1 MRTKLCVV
9 ILTGSWLVIGCRVGA
24 QQREEA
30 LWREYREL
38 ARVRDA
44 DGDAAALF
52 AGVAELDRAAVV
64 RAVLARNPSVA
75 AAHEGLRAALAEIPQ
90 ATALDDPMVGYE
102 LAPLSVAG
110 DVPLGHLVSVRQKLP
125 FPGKRRLA
133 GEAALA
139 AAAAAAAEIGVI
151 RLELAELAS
160 ALYDDYYVATRALEI
175 NAHHRTLF
183 EQIKKSAE
191 AQYIAGRA
199 AQQDPIQAEVE
210 IAQLDRERIMFE
222 SEREQIVAR
231 LNGLLHR
238 APNAALPPP
247 PAQLRVAS
255 GATGTSAD
263 LQELALTRRPQRE
276 AARARIRRGEARIAV
291 AERESY
297 PDFELMGS
305 YNSMW
310 GMTEHQWMVGLM
322 VNVPIQRGRRRAA
335 VEQAE
340 AETAQSRLEDE
351 RLIDEVRVE
360 VDRAHRRVI
369 EGEALVNVLA
379 DKLVPAGRAQ
389 VDAARA
395 GFVSAQTSF
404 LAVVEAQKNLREFE
418 LRLEMARA
426 ELSRRRA
433 ALARAVGLVPGLPEG
448 GAK

>member
-175 NAHHRTLF
+175 NAH
-183 EQIKKSAE
+183 QIST
-191 AQYIAGRA
+191 
-199 AQQDPIQAEVE
+199 
-210 IAQLDRERIMFE
+210 
-222 SEREQIVAR
+222 
-231 LNGLLHR
+231 
-238 APNAALPPP
+238 
-247 PAQLRVAS
+247 S
-255 GATGTSAD
+255 GCSPTW
-263 LQELALTRRPQRE
+263 
-276 AARARIRRGEARIAV
+276 RARRSAACSTACSSRTASPFPA
-291 AERESY
+291 A
-297 PDFELMGS
+297 PP
-305 YNSMW
+305 SMAPSHS
-310 GMTEHQWMVGLM
+310 G
-322 VNVPIQRGRRRAA
+322 
-335 VEQAE
+335 
-340 AETAQSRLEDE
+340 
-351 RLIDEVRVE
+351 
-360 VDRAHRRVI
+360 
-369 EGEALVNVLA
+369 
-379 DKLVPAGRAQ
+379 
-389 VDAARA
+389 
-395 GFVSAQTSF
+395 
-404 LAVVEAQKNLREFE
+404 
-418 LRLEMARA
+418 
-426 ELSRRRA
+426 
-433 ALARAVGLVPGLPEG
+433 
-448 GAK
+448 

>member
-1 MRTKLCVV
+1 VRTRP
-9 ILTGSWLVIGCRVGA
+9 GDW
-24 QQREEA
+24 
-30 LWREYREL
+30 
-38 ARVRDA
+38 RVR
-44 DGDAAALF
+44 
-52 AGVAELDRAAVV
+52 
-64 RAVLARNPSVA
+64 
-75 AAHEGLRAALAEIPQ
+75 
-90 ATALDDPMVGYE
+90 
-102 LAPLSVAG
+102 
-110 DVPLGHLVSVRQKLP
+110 
-125 FPGKRRLA
+125 
-133 GEAALA
+133 
-139 AAAAAAAEIGVI
+139 AAAAEIGVI

>member
-1 MRTKLCVV
+1 
-9 ILTGSWLVIGCRVGA
+9 
-24 QQREEA
+24 
-30 LWREYREL
+30 
-38 ARVRDA
+38 
-44 DGDAAALF
+44 
-52 AGVAELDRAAVV
+52 
-64 RAVLARNPSVA
+64 
-75 AAHEGLRAALAEIPQ
+75 
-90 ATALDDPMVGYE
+90 
-102 LAPLSVAG
+102 
-110 DVPLGHLVSVRQKLP
+110 
-125 FPGKRRLA
+125 
-133 GEAALA
+133 
-139 AAAAAAAEIGVI
+139 
-151 RLELAELAS
+151 
-160 ALYDDYYVATRALEI
+160 
-175 NAHHRTLF
+175 
-183 EQIKKSAE
+183 
-191 AQYIAGRA
+191 
-199 AQQDPIQAEVE
+199 
-210 IAQLDRERIMFE
+210 
-222 SEREQIVAR
+222 
-231 LNGLLHR
+231 
-238 APNAALPPP
+238 
-247 PAQLRVAS
+247 
-255 GATGTSAD
+255 
-263 LQELALTRRPQRE
+263 
-276 AARARIRRGEARIAV
+276 
-291 AERESY
+291 
-297 PDFELMGS
+297 MGS